1 MLCYQLE
8 LSLLPSLCLSGQ
20 LFLASCTPWAYTSAT
35 VCTDRHT
42 AEQSDTACRTKQ
54 VLALGSGSNLSCFF
68 KVSSLLD
75 GSLLNSGQLLA
86 TLGTEANP
94 CSGLKS
100 STLLVHYLCVGT
112 LCYIS
117 TTEVAR
123 DQANWLHDFESQLQR
138 KVKPSTAFSVEKS
151 QEDSKNIWGSQEK
164 QLQIGILLSHW
175 ERLTLYTYSA
185 PFLHGAENKTLWNVQ
200 PACSWVPGNLSST
213 SGDFYFLLL
222 LDPLHNCKHIADKHN
237 RKQWVDAFSSNAD
250 NICLAGTA

>member
-1 MLCYQLE
+1 MLCYQFE
-8 LSLLPSLCLSGQ
+8 LSLLHSLCLSGQ
-20 LFLASCTPWAYTSAT
+20 FFLVSSTPSAYTSAT
-35 VCTDRHT
+35 VCTDRRI
-42 AEQSDTACRTKQ
+42 AEWSDTAWRTKQ
-54 VLALGSGSNLSCFF
+54 VLALGFGSNLSCLF

-86 TLGTEANP
+86 TLGIEANP
-94 CSGLKS
+94 RSGLKS

-123 DQANWLHDFESQLQR
+123 DHANWLHDFESQLQR

-151 QEDSKNIWGSQEK
+151 QEDSKYIWGSQEK
-164 QLQIGILLSHW
+164 QLQIGTLLSNW
-175 ERLTLYTYSA
+175 EWLTLYMYPA

-200 PACSWVPGNLSST
+200 PPCSWVPGYLSSI

-222 LDPLHNCKHIADKHN
+222 LDPLHNCKHIAGKHN
-237 RKQWVDAFSSNAD
+237 GKQWVDASSSNAD